1 VRATCPDA
9 ALTVRGGC
17 GARDRGRA
25 RVLAGKIL
33 AGCAVEAGRINLYAL
48 NAPWGIFIR
57 PSLHI
62 SSSLQK
68 LRVPARHFISAIPS
82 PVIRTFEGTFEVR
95 KFRTKVHLRNLTKL
109 TKAAFTRD
117 IQLIRQESILVHKR
131 EQSEGSTDSRS
142 QVILAR
148 HG

>member
-1 VRATCPDA
+1 MEMDA
-9 ALTVRGGC
+9 KLTRH
-17 GARDRGRA
+17 
-25 RVLAGKIL
+25 KIL
-33 AGCAVEAGRINLYAL
+33 NSPGLA
-48 NAPWGIFIR
+48 
-57 PSLHI
+57 
-62 SSSLQK
+62 SLQK
-68 LRVPARHFISAIPS
+68 LRVPARHIISAIPS
-82 PVIRTFEGTFEVR
+82 PEIVPSYLRTFEGTFEVR

-131 EQSEGSTDSRS
+131 EESEGSTDSRS